1 MTSTASA
8 AIGRSAA
15 LVAAILAVSMV
26 MIDQTI
32 VAICGPAIETG
43 LQISHGSLEWGINC
57 YLLATAATFALGGKL
72 ADHVGHKRIAMLGV
86 AGFLLSSVLCAVT
99 PTGGAAGAWFIA
111 ARVLQGASGGL
122 MFPAALGVV
131 VAKVDPARR
140 GRAMAM
146 FFAITGAMTAIGPI
160 AGGYLAAHDW
170 RAIFLIN
177 VPIALASLVVFATTS
192 VHSERRTGRLD
203 VPGAVLVAVGMTL
216 SILGLQQYGS
226 WDHANAIAVG
236 LAGVVVLLGAAARMM
251 RATTPLIELRRFA
264 DRGFLASA
272 LAATACSFAFLPLFF
287 FLSVYGQAAQG
298 ISAQDSGLAMLK
310 FFIGFVVGS
319 RFGARICDRAGA
331 KRPLVLG
338 GAIGAAGFIWWA
350 STLTDLSIDGSA
362 FSNGQLWPAIVAGL
376 GIGLVLTPVSTDGLN
391 RGDSASYGEITGT
404 FQTMRNFGGALGL
417 AVMSTVVSQQFDEK
431 ITAGFARLGASRSAA
446 ECVVNSVAGGESCG
460 RGSGGTSSPGNAFTH
475 VVQVSYAEAA
485 QHAFWIMAAAM
496 IAVAV
501 IGLVLHPGDRGRLTS
516 RVTEDT
522 APAEAPRQG
531 RRVGALLRNVGGVR
545 RRAPRVARLDTVQR

>member
-1 MTSTASA
+1 MTSKASA

-32 VAICGPAIETG
+32 VAICGPAIESG

-86 AGFLLSSVLCAVT
+86 AGFLIASVLCAVT

-177 VPIALASLVVFATTS
+177 VPIALASLVVFASTS
-192 VHSERRTGRLD
+192 VQSKRRVGRLD
-203 VPGAVLVAVGMTL
+203 IPGAALVALGMTL
-216 SILGLQQYGS
+216 TILGLQQYSS
-226 WDHANAIAVG
+226 WKHGTAIAVG
-236 LAGVVVLLGAAARMM
+236 LAGLAVLLVAAVRMM
-251 RATTPLIELRRFA
+251 RAPTPLVELRRFT

-298 ISAQDSGLAMLK
+298 VSAQDSGLAMLK

-319 RFGARICDRAGA
+319 RFGARIFDQAGA
-331 KRPLVLG
+331 KRPIVLG

-350 STLTDLSIDGSA
+350 STLPNLSIDGSA
-362 FSNGQLWPAIVAGL
+362 FSNAQVWPAIVAGL

-417 AVMSTVVSQQFDEK
+417 AVMSTVVTQQFDEK
-431 ITAGFARLGASRSAA
+431 ITAGFARLGAPRSAA
-446 ECVVNSVAGGESCG
+446 ECVVNSVAGGESCA
-460 RGSGGTSSPGNAFTH
+460 RGSGGASGPGQAFTH

-485 QHAFWIMAAAM
+485 QHAFWIMAGAM
-496 IAVAV
+496 IVVAV
-501 IGLVLHPGDRGRLTS
+501 IGLVLHPGDRGRLTDH
-516 RVTEDT
+516 VTTDT
-522 APAEAPRQG
+522 TPTKVPGDRQ
-531 RRVGALLRNVGGVR
+531 RASALLRVVAGAR
-545 RRAPRVARLDTVQR
+545 RRTLRATRLDAVQR

>member
-1 MTSTASA
+1 MTTKSSA

-15 LVAAILAVSMV
+15 LLAAILAVSMV

-57 YLLATAATFALGGKL
+57 YLLATAATFALGGKI

-86 AGFLLSSVLCAVT
+86 AGFLVSSVLCAVT
-99 PTGGAAGAWFIA
+99 PTGGASGSWFIA

-131 VAKVDPARR
+131 VAKVNPARR

-177 VPIALASLVVFATTS
+177 VPIALASLVIFASTP
-192 VHSERRTGRLD
+192 VHSERHTGRLD
-203 VPGAVLVAVGMTL
+203 VPGAILVALGMTL
-216 SILGLQQYGS
+216 TILGLQQYSS
-226 WDHANAIAVG
+226 WDHANAVAVG

-251 RATTPLIELRRFA
+251 RATTPLVELRRFT

-319 RFGARICDRAGA
+319 RFGARIFDQAGA
-331 KRPLVLG
+331 KRPIVLG

-362 FSNGQLWPAIVAGL
+362 FSNSQLWPAIVAGL

-417 AVMSTVVSQQFDEK
+417 AVMSTVVSQQFDERV
-431 ITAGFARLGASRSAA
+431 TTGFARLGAPRSAA
-446 ECVVNSVAGGESCG
+446 ECVVNSVAGGESCA
-460 RGSGGTSSPGNAFTH
+460 RSSGGTSSPDNAFTH
-475 VVQVSYAEAA
+475 VVQVSYAAAA
-485 QHAFWIMAAAM
+485 QHAFWIMAGAM
-496 IAVAV
+496 IVVAV
-501 IGLVLHPGDRGRLTS
+501 VGVVLHPGDRRQLTDH
-516 RVTEDT
+516 VTKDT
-522 APAEAPRQG
+522 APVAAQAEG
-531 RRVGALLRNVGGVR
+531 RRVGALLRVVSGAR
-545 RRAPRVARLDTVQR
+545 RRAPRAARLDTVQR

>member
-86 AGFLLSSVLCAVT
+86 AGFLISSVLCAVT
-99 PTGGAAGAWFIA
+99 PSGGSAGTWFIV

-131 VAKVDPARR
+131 VATVDPARR
-140 GRAMAM
+140 GRAMAT

-160 AGGYLAAHDW
+160 AGGYLAVHDW
-170 RAIFLIN
+170 RAVFLIN
-177 VPIALASLVVFATTS
+177 VPIALVSLAVFAVTP
-192 VHSERRTGRLD
+192 VHSERRVGRLD
-203 VPGAVLVAVGMTL
+203 VPGAVLVAAGMTL
-216 SILGLQQYGS
+216 TILGLQQYNS
-226 WDHANAIAVG
+226 WDHSKALAVG
-236 LAGVVVLLGAAARMM
+236 LVGVALLIGAAAHMM
-251 RATTPLIELRRFA
+251 RAATPLIELRRFF

-319 RFGARICDRAGA
+319 RFGARIFDQAGA
-331 KRPLVLG
+331 KRPIVLG

-404 FQTMRNFGGALGL
+404 FQTLRNFGGALGL
-417 AVMSTVVSQQFDEK
+417 AVMSTVVSQQFDER
-431 ITAGFARLGASRSAA
+431 ITAGFARLGAPRSAA

-460 RGSGGTSSPGNAFTH
+460 RGSGGTSSPDERFTH
-475 VVQVSYAEAA
+475 VVQVGYAEAV

-496 IAVAV
+496 ILVAV
-501 IGLVLHPGDRGRLTS
+501 IGVVLHPGDRGQLAGHATK
-516 RVTEDT
+516 DT
-522 APAEAPRQG
+522 APAKAPREG
-531 RRVGALLRNVGGVR
+531 RRVGALLRAIGGTTQ
-545 RRAPRVARLDTVQR
+545 RAPRAARLSTVRR